1 MAIKS
6 KSFRDFS
13 LTFEKNAVTNDV
25 LSLKNEAAIKESVE
39 NIVLYN
45 FYEKPFDP
53 FFGGNVIGLL
63 FENASP
69 NIRAD
74 IQERIATAI
83 NIHEPRVVHVET
95 LVKWTEDRNN
105 LDVSVRYV
113 IMGIPPKVDNLE
125 LALKP

>member
-1 MAIKS
+1 MSIQS

-25 LSLKNEAAIKESVE
+25 LSLKNEAAIKASVK

-45 FYEKPFDP
+45 FYEKPFNP
-53 FFGGNVIGLL
+53 LFGGNVIGLL

-69 NIRAD
+69 AQSAD
-74 IQERIATAI
+74 LQSRIADAI
-83 NIHEPRVVHVET
+83 NIHEPRVVHLET
-95 LVKWTEDRNN
+95 KALWTEDRNQ
-105 LDVSVRYV
+105 LDVSIRYV
-113 IMGIPPKVDNLE
+113 ILGIPPEVDSME

>member
-25 LSLKNEAAIKESVE
+25 LSLNNEAAIKESVK

-53 FFGGNVIGLL
+53 YFGGNVIGLL

-83 NIHEPRVVHVET
+83 NIHEPRVVHAET

>member
-13 LTFEKNAVTNDV
+13 LTFEKNAVTNYV
-25 LSLKNEAAIKESVE
+25 LSLKNEADIKESVR
-39 NIVLYN
+39 NIILYN

-53 FFGGNVIGLL
+53 MFGGNVIGLL

-69 NIRAD
+69 SIQTEL
-74 IQERIATAI
+74 QERIADTI
-83 NIHEPRVVHVET
+83 NIHEPRVVHLET
-95 LVKWTEDRNN
+95 KVKWTEDRNN
-105 LDVSVRYV
+105 LDVSIRYV
-113 IMGIPPKVDNLE
+113 ILGIPPTVDSLE

>member
-25 LSLKNEAAIKESVE
+25 LSLKNEAAIKESVR
-39 NIVLYN
+39 NIILYN

-53 FFGGNVIGLL
+53 MFGGNVIGLL

-69 NIRAD
+69 SIQTEL
-74 IQERIATAI
+74 QERIADTI
-83 NIHEPRVVHVET
+83 NIHEPRVVHLET
-95 LVKWTEDRNN
+95 
-105 LDVSVRYV
+105 
-113 IMGIPPKVDNLE
+113 
-125 LALKP
+125 

>member
-25 LSLKNEAAIKESVE
+25 LSLKNEAAIKESVR
-39 NIVLYN
+39 NIILYN

-53 FFGGNVIGLL
+53 MFGGNVIGLL

-69 NIRAD
+69 SIQTEL
-74 IQERIATAI
+74 QERIADTI
-83 NIHEPRVVHVET
+83 NIHEPRVVHLET
-95 LVKWTEDRNN
+95 KVKWEEDRNQ
-105 LDVSVRYV
+105 LDVSIRYV
-113 IMGIPPKVDNLE
+113 ILGIPPKVDSLE
-125 LALKP
+125 LALKQ

>member
-1 MAIKS
+1 MSIQS

-13 LTFEKNAVTNDV
+13 LTFEKNAVSNDV
-25 LSLKNEAAIKESVE
+25 LSLKNEAAIKASVK

-53 FFGGNVIGLL
+53 LFGGNVIGLL

-69 NIRAD
+69 SQSAD
-74 IQERIATAI
+74 LQSRIADAI
-83 NIHEPRVVHVET
+83 NIHEPRVVHLET
-95 LVKWTEDRNN
+95 KALWTEDRNQ
-105 LDVSVRYV
+105 LDVSIRYV
-113 IMGIPPKVDNLE
+113 ILGIPPKVDSME

>member
-25 LSLKNEAAIKESVE
+25 LSLKNEAAIKESVR
-39 NIVLYN
+39 NIILYN

-53 FFGGNVIGLL
+53 MFGGNVIGLL

-69 NIRAD
+69 SIQTEL
-74 IQERIATAI
+74 QERIADTI
-83 NIHEPRVVHVET
+83 NIHEPSVVHLET
-95 LVKWTEDRNN
+95 KVKWTEDRNN
-105 LDVSVRYV
+105 LDVSIRYV
-113 IMGIPPKVDNLE
+113 ILGIPPTVDSLE

>member
-1 MAIKS
+1 MSIQS

-25 LSLKNEAAIKESVE
+25 LSLKNEAAIKASVK

-53 FFGGNVIGLL
+53 LFGGNVVGLL

-69 NIRAD
+69 TQSAD
-74 IQERIATAI
+74 LQSRIADAI
-83 NIHEPRVVHVET
+83 NIHEPRVVHLET
-95 LVKWTEDRNN
+95 KALWTEDRNQ
-105 LDVSVRYV
+105 LDVSIRYV
-113 IMGIPPKVDNLE
+113 ILGIPPKVDSME